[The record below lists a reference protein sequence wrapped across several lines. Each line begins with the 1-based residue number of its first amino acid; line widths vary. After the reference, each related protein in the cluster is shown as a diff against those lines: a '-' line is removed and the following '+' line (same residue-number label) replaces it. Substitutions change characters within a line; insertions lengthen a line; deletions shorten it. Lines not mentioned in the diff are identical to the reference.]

1 MHQHSFVLNCS
12 QWVPCWGMW
21 IWMAPLFWRLN
32 CNYPDVIGNVV
43 LTLPSK
49 TVFLYLCMAPMVHL
63 LSYTQSNL
71 FGSQTPMSH
80 PENREERTLLPSNQ
94 WNITA
99 LDKSNQYCSKYWTLR
114 WWKNPQSHVH
124 NSSTL
129 SFPTLSSKVK
139 LACVLTISRDRQG
152 GRGQCA
158 EFHSSNSRKEV
169 TEGWVLRSLEPLAH
183 LGSAGWTGVRSLPWV
198 LNLLVSGQSSLKLKR
213 PRSLWQ
219 LFIKKSSRGRGT

>member
-32 CNYPDVIGNVV
+32 CNYPDVIGNLV

-49 TVFLYLCMAPMVHL
+49 IVFLYLCMAPMVHL

-94 WNITA
+94 WNVTT

-114 WWKNPQSHVH
+114 WWKNSQSYVH

-129 SFPTLSSKVK
+129 SFPTLSSGVK
-139 LACVLTISRDRQG
+139 PTCALTILETLQRIV
-152 GRGQCA
+152 C
-158 EFHSSNSRKEV
+158 
-169 TEGWVLRSLEPLAH
+169 WVPQETPSVIIPERRYLKSKSLGVWSLLPTLAV
-183 LGSAGWTGVRSLPWV
+183 LAGLE
-198 LNLLVSGQSSLKLKR
+198 
-213 PRSLWQ
+213 
-219 LFIKKSSRGRGT
+219 